1 MLSVSAS
8 AICSE
13 IRRARWVGH
22 TRCDVI
28 EGRINLIEAARAFNL
43 ADDDTVYRSVGA
55 EEACALAIHLLHTG
69 LAHPGEIMSVER
81 ATELWREFIGL
92 FAGQD
97 VQLLTN
103 TLHSTRWTP
112 ATDAT
117 FDMGLLVIAPNKVG
131 CLWIEEED

>member
-1 MLSVSAS
+1 
-8 AICSE
+8 
-13 IRRARWVGH
+13 
-22 TRCDVI
+22 
-28 EGRINLIEAARAFNL
+28 
-43 ADDDTVYRSVGA
+43 
-55 EEACALAIHLLHTG
+55 
-69 LAHPGEIMSVER
+69 MSVER

-117 FDMGLLVIAPNKVG
+117 FDMPHAQRS
-131 CLWIEEED
+131 

>member
-1 MLSVSAS
+1 
-8 AICSE
+8 
-13 IRRARWVGH
+13 
-22 TRCDVI
+22 
-28 EGRINLIEAARAFNL
+28 
-43 ADDDTVYRSVGA
+43 
-55 EEACALAIHLLHTG
+55 
-69 LAHPGEIMSVER
+69 
-81 ATELWREFIGL
+81 
-92 FAGQD
+92 